1 MGSAGKATT
10 AVPTEIFNRDIDP
23 SRRLASAYPGL
34 CPLIVNT
41 AVSQV
46 FEAYEREARRWK
58 RVYVGLG
65 MTALISIFLAMVL
78 FDFQFSLQGAYRVPR
93 FVSILSEIVAAVG
106 LVSQIALL
114 TGGVSD
120 RWLVARFAAERV
132 RCLKFQA
139 FALIGQS
146 PDAQTLAAKVDAF
159 FNEQLARLEQEIMGG
174 RSAVEEFSPSELPH
188 APKIPAPGANS
199 VLMHD
204 GAVVYDS
211 LRLGVQA
218 QHLERQAHA
227 CEDRARL
234 PALVSEA
241 TFVIGGLM
249 ALSQIL
255 FIAWSGILLHAIPML
270 GGLTQSWIGFVTLLM
285 FVISAIVAVY
295 QRGSGNEFHME
306 RYKHYAREV
315 RRIRTRA
322 NEGGM
327 GLLETVAQME
337 DVALRELFDF
347 CRDARHSN
355 YIF

>member
-1 MGSAGKATT
+1 M
-10 AVPTEIFNRDIDP
+10 PMEIFNRDIDP
-23 SRRLASAYPGL
+23 SRRLALAYPELG
-34 CPLIVNT
+34 PLITND
-41 AVSQV
+41 AVLHL
-46 FEAYEREARRWK
+46 FEAYEYEARRWK

-65 MTALISIFLAMVL
+65 MTALICIFLAMVL
-78 FDFQFSLQGAYRVPR
+78 FDFQFTLQGAYRMPR
-93 FVSILSEIVAAVG
+93 FASVLSEGVAALG

-146 PDAQTLAAKVDAF
+146 RDAATLAAKVDAF
-159 FNEQLARLEQEIMGG
+159 FTEQLAHLEQELMGG
-174 RSAVEEFSPSELPH
+174 RAAVDEFSPSEL
-188 APKIPAPGANS
+188 ALMPKIAAPDAS
-199 VLMHD
+199 TALLRD

-218 QHLERQAHA
+218 QHLERQARA

-234 PALVSEA
+234 PALVSEI
-241 TFVIGGLM
+241 TFAIGGLM

-255 FIAWSGILLHAIPML
+255 FIAWSGLLQHAIPML
-270 GGLTQSWIGFVTLLM
+270 GGRVQSWIGFVTLLM
-285 FVISAIVAVY
+285 FVVSAIVAVY

-322 NEGGM
+322 NEGGT

-347 CRDARHSN
+347 CRDARHSS

>member
-1 MGSAGKATT
+1 MQ
-10 AVPTEIFNRDIDP
+10 TEIFNRDINP
-23 SRRLASAYPGL
+23 SQRLAQTYPDLG
-34 CPLIVNT
+34 PLIAND
-41 AVSQV
+41 ALLRV
-46 FEAYEREARRWK
+46 FDDYERDARRWK

-65 MTALISIFLAMVL
+65 MIALICIFLAMVL
-78 FDFQFSLQGAYRVPR
+78 FDFQFALQGAYPIPR
-93 FVSILSEIVAAVG
+93 SLSVLGEIVAAVG
-106 LVSQIALL
+106 LASQIALL

-120 RWLVARFAAERV
+120 RWLMARFAAERV

-139 FALIGQS
+139 FALIAQS
-146 PDAQTLAAKVDAF
+146 PDAATLQAKVDAF
-159 FNEQLARLEQEIMGG
+159 VTEQLARLEQELMGG
-174 RSAVEEFSPSELPH
+174 RSAVEEFSPSELLPV
-188 APKIPAPGANS
+188 PKTQATDAS
-199 VLMHD
+199 AELLRD

-218 QHLERQAHA
+218 QHLERQAHI
-227 CEDRARL
+227 CESRARL

-241 TFVIGGLM
+241 TFVIGGVM

-255 FIAWSGILLHAIPML
+255 FIAWSGLLLHAMPIL
-270 GGLTQSWIGFVTLLM
+270 GGQTQSWIGFVTLLM

-322 NEGGM
+322 NEGSTP
-327 GLLETVAQME
+327 LIETVAQME
-337 DVALRELFDF
+337 DVAFREIFDF